1 MTKLKCY
8 ADLVN
13 NIYGPGTTTFNTEA
27 TTWNNIVG
35 AVASTTDFEVF
46 RRNFAARLHRLKSA
60 IDTNQNISA
69 PIINAVNGVA
79 KLGGWEGYYAE
90 LAALDYFLSDA
101 ETGPGEIS
109 LDVTY
114 AASDAIA
121 SDFGMKNINYDL
133 CIPSMGVVSDFK
145 ILSDKSGGILDGIFE
160 EFRSIK
166 GINKLTI
173 LPEYP
178 EDEDYDIF
186 QKERTNLLKELV
198 EEIDLTLRP
207 SHFRSKV
214 IDGLSYRFGWEAGVI
229 FAESSYDSKTHA
241 ANHQRLLVTHAKKF
255 SRKEP
260 TLIIFVVFPW
270 ASEKIMLFS
279 TTGIPQEFIHNL
291 GSIFFDTTT
300 TIQTKAKTMNKKIKS
315 DITLADIS
323 RHLSGIILIE
333 DNIILSTEDSAM
345 LKASYILNTNAAH
358 KLHDSKFETYLKR
371 RGASNL
377 EILPA
382 R

>member
-1 MTKLKCY
+1 MTKLKHY

-13 NIYGPGTTTFNTEA
+13 DIYGPETTTFDTKP

-35 AVASTTDFEVF
+35 ALANTTDFEVF
-46 RRNFAARLHRLKSA
+46 KRNFTARLHRLKGA

-79 KLGGWEGYYAE
+79 KLSGWEGYYAE

-145 ILSDKSGGILDGIFE
+145 ILSDKSGGILDGILE

-166 GINKLTI
+166 GINTLTI

-186 QKERTNLLKELV
+186 QKERANLLKEMI

-207 SHFRSKV
+207 AHFRSKV
-214 IDGLSYRFGWEAGVI
+214 VEGLSYRFGWEAGVM
-229 FAESSYDSKTHA
+229 FTESSYDPKTHA

-255 SRKEP
+255 SRKES
-260 TLIIFVVFPW
+260 TIIIFVVFPW
-270 ASEKIMLFS
+270 ASESIMLFS
-279 TTGIPQEFIHNL
+279 TMGIPQEFIHNL
-291 GSIFFDTTT
+291 GSIFFDTATT
-300 TIQTKAKTMNKKIKS
+300 TQIKAKTINKKIKS
-315 DITLADIS
+315 DITVANLS
-323 RHLSGIILIE
+323 RHLSGIVLIE
-333 DNIILSTEDSAM
+333 DNIVLSTEDSSM
-345 LKASYILNTNAAH
+345 LKASYILNTNATH
-358 KLHDSKFETYLKR
+358 KLHESKFENYLKR

-377 EILPA
+377 EVLPG